1 MYSIIIVT
9 RKQSI
14 KLIFYIKHNYQVLYI
29 LHKCMKKI
37 QTNKFLIKT
46 ILFNLITFKFIY
58 TKSYYYFNIYLNNN
72 YFIQA
77 IKNTFIC
84 KCIMTSYITC
94 LRFEQKL

>member
-1 MYSIIIVT
+1 MYE
-9 RKQSI
+9 K
-14 KLIFYIKHNYQVLYI
+14 F
-29 LHKCMKKI
+29 

-77 IKNTFIC
+77 IKNTFIY
-84 KCIMTSYITC
+84 KCIMISYMTC
-94 LRFEQKL
+94 LRFEKVLISFFVNKKKTIFYNNMRVFILSL